1 MLKKLE
7 NCTICPHQCGINRN
21 NRETGRCKSKN
32 TVKIAL
38 YSIHNFEEPCISGE
52 KGSRN
57 NIFFK
62 LHNEL
67 YVLSK
72 L

>member
-1 MLKKLE
+1 MLKELE
-7 NCTICPHQCGINRN
+7 QCKICPHRCEINRN
-21 NRETGRCKSKN
+21 NGKIGRCKATD

-57 NIFFK
+57 NIFF
-62 LHNEL
+62 
-67 YVLSK
+67 
-72 L
+72 